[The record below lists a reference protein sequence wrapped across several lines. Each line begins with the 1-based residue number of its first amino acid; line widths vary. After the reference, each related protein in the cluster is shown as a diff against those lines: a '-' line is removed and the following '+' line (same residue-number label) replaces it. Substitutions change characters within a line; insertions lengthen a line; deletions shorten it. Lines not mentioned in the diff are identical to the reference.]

1 MLKVLSSKVSA
12 VLLYGQAKQLFVP
25 ICFVFILSHH
35 EQFIFTCNLILFILQ
50 LGTNPLQD
58 QRRVCCHCTL
68 HYREVC

>member
-35 EQFIFTCNLILFILQ
+35 EQFIFTWNLILFILQ

-58 QRRVCCHCTL
+58 QRRVCCRCTL